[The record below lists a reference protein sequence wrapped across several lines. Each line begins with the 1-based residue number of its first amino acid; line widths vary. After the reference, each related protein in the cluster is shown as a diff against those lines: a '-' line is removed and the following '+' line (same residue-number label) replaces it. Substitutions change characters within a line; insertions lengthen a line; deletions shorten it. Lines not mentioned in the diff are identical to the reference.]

1 MNHAAQKMALCCPGV
16 KALPSSQDLK
26 LAANTA
32 LTLKGHRPRVGVFG
46 WKVVRV
52 APSPNGLQDKATASA

>member
-1 MNHAAQKMALCCPGV
+1 MNHAAQQMALCCPGG

-26 LAANTA
+26 PAASTA
-32 LTLKGHRPRVGVFG
+32 LTLKGHRPRVGVFR

-52 APSPNGLQDKATASA
+52 APSPNGLHDKATASA